1 LPPRDLA
8 VIVIA
13 PNREKQMLL
22 PIFLSLQAIEP
33 PADLASKI
41 LPDRCRA
48 ASIREDEVVVCGR
61 RDGQSPYR
69 IGPLSPTPP
78 ALPDA
83 EFNISESA
91 KVKLSA
97 EQGEIGGIPTNRAMI
112 SLKIK
117 F

>member
-1 LPPRDLA
+1 
-8 VIVIA
+8 
-13 PNREKQMLL
+13 MLL
-22 PIFLSLQAIEP
+22 LTYLSLQAAEP
-33 PADLASKI
+33 PTDLAGKF

-69 IGPLSPTPP
+69 IGPQPP
-78 ALPDA
+78 APPTLPDA
-83 EFNISESA
+83 AFKLSDDVEA
-91 KVKLSA
+91 KLSA